1 VEPRRRL
8 NPLSPLLNS
17 AKTVA
22 AVIAFISIQGFVQ
35 LGWPAGLGVVLVAI
49 SAVAAISV
57 VSWLVTGYHVVG
69 RELRVYDGVL
79 VRRARAIPLERLQS
93 VEVVRPLLAR
103 AVGLAELRLEV
114 VGGSKTEAPLA
125 FLTIA
130 EAVAL
135 RERLLALAARAGAP
149 AGPSATQPAETATGP
164 ARPAEGW
171 VPPAGAT
178 GTLAAAP
185 GEVPPGPGGL
195 EAPPAA
201 APSALGATAERPL
214 HQVVNREIVIS
225 QILTPQVMFLPV
237 GVAMV
242 VVQSVFGT
250 TWSLVVLLST
260 VVAVIGVVQ
269 QPVRRVLAD
278 WNFRLAL
285 QDPPPGHR
293 YPGLRLRHGLTE
305 TRSQTVPLHRVQA
318 VGVIWPL
325 LWRRRRWLRCR
336 LDVAGVTAS
345 EGIGPS
351 DQLLPVGDLATARFL
366 VGVVLPG
373 VDLADLGL
381 VPAPRRARWLA
392 PFRQP
397 VLAAALT
404 DHAVATQDGRITR
417 QVVIV
422 PYQRIQSVR
431 VVQGPRQRWLGLAS
445 VHVDTAGSL
454 RAVAHHRDLAEARRL
469 AADLTERARAARAAS
484 A

>member
-1 VEPRRRL
+1 MSQPVPATADRVEPRRRL

-17 AKTVA
+17 AKTTA
-22 AVIAFISIQGFVQ
+22 ALIAVISIQGFVQ
-35 LGWPAGLGVVLVAI
+35 LGWPAGLGVVLVVMCGA
-49 SAVAAISV
+49 AAISV

-69 RELRVYDGVL
+69 RELRIYDGVL

-114 VGGSKTEAPLA
+114 VGGAKTEAPLA

-130 EAVAL
+130 EATAL

-149 AGPSATQPAETATGP
+149 AVPAAVRPAPTAPLAGAPTEADTGP
-164 ARPAEGW
+164 G
-171 VPPAGAT
+171 PAGA
-178 GTLAAAP
+178 
-185 GEVPPGPGGL
+185 PPL
-195 EAPPAA
+195 PA
-201 APSALGATAERPL
+201 EQPL
-214 HQVVNREIVIS
+214 HRVVNRDVVVS
-225 QILTPQVMFLPV
+225 QVLTPQVMFLPV

-250 TWSLVVLLST
+250 AWSLVALLST

-269 QPVRRVLAD
+269 QPVRRVLSD
-278 WNFRLAL
+278 WDFRLAL
-285 QDPPPGHR
+285 QQPRPGHR
-293 YPGLRLRHGLTE
+293 HPGLRLRHGLTE

-336 LDVAGVTAS
+336 LDVAGVTS
-345 EGIGPS
+345 QDQIGAS

-366 VGVVLPG
+366 VDVVLPG
-373 VDLADLGL
+373 VDLTALGL
-381 VPAPRRARWLA
+381 TPVPRRARWLA
-392 PFRQP
+392 PLRQP
-397 VLAAALT
+397 VLAAGLT
-404 DHAVATQDGRITR
+404 DHAVATRDGRITR

-431 VVQGPRQRWLGLAS
+431 IVQGPRQRWLGLAT

-454 RAVAHHRDLAEARRL
+454 RAVAHHRDLAEARQL
-469 AADLTERARAARAAS
+469 AGELTERARAARAALP